1 MEPFIKND
9 FQESMKYLDDEQY
22 LVQIAQGSQHAFA
35 MLVDKHKELAF
46 TVALRI
52 TGNREDAEE
61 VIMDAFVKAYRSLGS
76 FKREAKFSTWL
87 YRIVFNTAISRTRK
101 KSLEFTPIDE
111 TLTERL
117 PDAGSM
123 ASVNELTYEEKE
135 EFVNSAL
142 QSIPPDDALL
152 ITLFYKE
159 NIPVEEISQITGLSQ
174 SNVKV
179 KLHRIRKRMAAM
191 IQTRISKPLSIIV

>member
-9 FQESMKYLDDEQY
+9 FHESMKYLDDEQY

>member
-1 MEPFIKND
+1 
-9 FQESMKYLDDEQY
+9 MKYLDDDQY
-22 LVQIAQGSQHAFA
+22 LVQIAHGNQQGFA

-61 VIMDAFVKAYRSLGS
+61 VTMDAFVKAFRSLGS
-76 FKREAKFSTWL
+76 FKRESKFSTWL

-101 KSLEFTPIDE
+101 KTMEFTALDE

-117 PDAGSM
+117 PDTSSM
-123 ASVNELTYEEKE
+123 TSVNELTYEEKE

-142 QSIPPDDALL
+142 QSLPPDDALL

-159 NIPVEEISQITGLSQ
+159 SIPVEEISQITGLSQ

-179 KLHRIRKRMAAM
+179 KLHRIRKRMAAL
-191 IQTRISKPLSIIV
+191 IQSRISKPLNVVA

>member
-9 FQESMKYLDDEQY
+9 FQVSMKYLDDDQY
-22 LVQIAQGSQHAFA
+22 LVQIAQGNQHGFA

-101 KSLEFTPIDE
+101 KSLEF
-111 TLTERL
+111 L
-117 PDAGSM
+117 S
-123 ASVNELTYEEKE
+123 
-135 EFVNSAL
+135 
-142 QSIPPDDALL
+142 L
-152 ITLFYKE
+152 IH
-159 NIPVEEISQITGLSQ
+159 I
-174 SNVKV
+174 
-179 KLHRIRKRMAAM
+179 
-191 IQTRISKPLSIIV
+191 

>member
-1 MEPFIKND
+1 MR
-9 FQESMKYLDDEQY
+9 YLDDEHY
-22 LVQIAQGSQHAFA
+22 LAQIAGGQQQGFA

-61 VIMDAFVKAYRSLGS
+61 VAMDAFVKAFRSLGS
-76 FKREAKFSTWL
+76 FKRESKFSTWL
-87 YRIVFNTAISRTRK
+87 YRIVYNTAISRTRK
-101 KSLEFTPIDE
+101 KSPEFTPLDD

-117 PDAGSM
+117 PDTGQI
-123 ASVNELTYEEKE
+123 ASVNELTFEEKE

-142 QSIPPDDALL
+142 QSLPPDDALL

-159 NIPVEEISQITGLSQ
+159 MIPVEEISQITGLSQ

-179 KLHRIRKRMAAM
+179 KLHRIRKRMASM
-191 IQTRISKPLSIIV
+191 IQARISKPLNVVV